1 MHQSIKSPQKP
12 QLNQQTFIMTSTIIM
27 FKIMIMSTI
36 VMFKIV
42 MFKIMIMTT
51 MIMFKIL
58 PKIRLE
64 DRFPVYPA
72 EFIGAGNYEE
82 ELVLFSFTNP
92 YVLLLFPEI
101 FRL

>member
-1 MHQSIKSPQKP
+1 
-12 QLNQQTFIMTSTIIM
+12 
-27 FKIMIMSTI
+27 MSTF
-36 VMFKIV
+36 VMFRIV
-42 MFKIMIMTT
+42 MFKIMIMTK
-51 MIMFKIL
+51 MKMFKIL

-82 ELVLFSFTNP
+82 ELVLLTNLR
-92 YVLLLFPEI
+92 YILLFPEI

>member
-1 MHQSIKSPQKP
+1 
-12 QLNQQTFIMTSTIIM
+12 MTSTIIM

-42 MFKIMIMTT
+42 MFKIMIMTK
-51 MIMFKIL
+51 MKMFKIL

>member
-1 MHQSIKSPQKP
+1 MK
-12 QLNQQTFIMTSTIIM
+12 
-27 FKIMIMSTI
+27 
-36 VMFKIV
+36 
-42 MFKIMIMTT
+42 
-51 MIMFKIL
+51 MFKIL

>member
-1 MHQSIKSPQKP
+1 
-12 QLNQQTFIMTSTIIM
+12 
-27 FKIMIMSTI
+27 MIGLGSDKNVNI
-36 VMFKIV
+36 RNVQNRNV
-42 MFKIMIMTT
+42 QIMIMTK
-51 MIMFKIL
+51 MKMFKIL

-92 YVLLLFPEI
+92 YD
-101 FRL
+101 